1 MLVVWQRH
9 QQEYNNNS
17 HSSTRRALQQFWR
30 MLFAGSVVS
39 FAVTVVSVACKTV
52 PSVVHLGCTAIDCGR
67 LITRTLWVKHASCLP
82 RSISTTTFLL
92 GHQPQRYH
100 DCSTKDQ
107 LSPTPPTATADN
119 RKSGVL
125 ASFRSRSRE
134 KYNDKTADE
143 VELYFA
149 YGANMSPTVLTGKRG
164 VEPLASLPAEVVAFA
179 TAAPDYERGAGI
191 LGPLDRGI
199 AGGGGGGGGG
209 IYTCF
214 CHRAG
219 VSVVTF
225 FKAAITW
232 AFESIPSS
240 PCLRTQQA
248 IQTGVKYIMIAGSAR
263 NP

>member
-9 QQEYNNNS
+9 RQEYNNS

-30 MLFAGSVVS
+30 MLFAGLVVS
-39 FAVTVVSVACKTV
+39 FAVSVVSVACKTV
-52 PSVVHLGCTAIDCGR
+52 PTHVHLRCTAVDCGR

-82 RSISTTTFLL
+82 RSTSTTTCLL

-100 DCSTKDQ
+100 DGCAKDE
-107 LSPTPPTATADN
+107 LSPTPPTATAKN

-125 ASFRSRSRE
+125 ASFRTRNRA
-134 KYNDKTADE
+134 KHNDKTADD

-179 TAAPDYERGAGI
+179 TAAPDYERGAGM
-191 LGPLDRGI
+191 LGLLDHGI
-199 AGGGGGGGGG
+199 EAGGGGGR
-209 IYTCF
+209 ICTCF

-225 FKAAITW
+225 
-232 AFESIPSS
+232 
-240 PCLRTQQA
+240 
-248 IQTGVKYIMIAGSAR
+248 
-263 NP
+263 